1 MFLGQYR
8 HGVDAKGRVAVPAP
22 FRRYLPEGSVISIGP
37 ESRLVLRPPVEWEQL
52 VTRFRMTSATPA
64 VERAYIR
71 QLYASAR
78 ELEMDSQGRV
88 LLDAEH
94 RRFAQIGDR
103 AVFVGVGN
111 VVELVGSPVWDQEHA
126 DSNPD
131 HFTVLGDQVH
141 LGGQLQP

>member
-37 ESRLVLRPPVEWEQL
+37 ESRLVLRPPAEWEKL
-52 VTRFRMTSATPA
+52 VSRFRMTSETPA
-64 VERAYIR
+64 AERAYIR

-78 ELEMDSQGRV
+78 ELEMDAQGRV

-111 VVELVGSPVWDQEHA
+111 VVELVGSPIWDKEQA
-126 DSNPD
+126 GVDPD
-131 HFTVLGDQVH
+131 HFTVLGDSVH
-141 LGGQLQP
+141 SAGGLQ